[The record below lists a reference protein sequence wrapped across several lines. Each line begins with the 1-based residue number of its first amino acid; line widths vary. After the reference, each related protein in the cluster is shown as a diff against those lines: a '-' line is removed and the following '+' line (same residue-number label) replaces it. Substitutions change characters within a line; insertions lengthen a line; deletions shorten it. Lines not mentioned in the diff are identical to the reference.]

1 MKQINEKEA
10 GQLIKNKLS
19 NYFAVSPSE
28 ATKEQ
33 VYKAVAMCV
42 RDILLEKR
50 SAFNKKYRAQGG
62 KRVYYLCMEFLLGQ
76 SLKNNT
82 YNLNIQ
88 TSFND
93 ALKKEFGLTLEDL
106 YDEEPDAGLG
116 NGGLGRL
123 AACFMDSLATLDYPA
138 MGYSIRYEYGLF
150 KQKIVDGWQIELP
163 DIAYRFDFYV

>member
-1 MKQINEKEA
+1 MTQITEKEA
-10 GQLIKNKLS
+10 GQLIRNKLS

-28 ATKEQ
+28 ASKEQ
-33 VYKAVAMCV
+33 IYKAVAMCV

-50 SAFNKKYRAQGG
+50 SAFNKKYREQGG

-88 TSFND
+88 ESFCK
-93 ALKKEFGLTLEDL
+93 ALKKDFNCSLEDL

-123 AACFMDSLATLDYPA
+123 AACFMDALATLNYPA

-150 KQKIVDGWQIELP
+150 KQKIVDGWQMDSLLFI
-163 DIAYRFDFYV
+163 